1 MTTASLFSFEENV
14 VSHSE
19 IVLADTGLSFERLR
33 EEYSRLAAN
42 FKQLLNEHKRLIRLN
57 DRQQNQMNRLNHDL
71 KHAKEAAEAATNAK
85 SDFLANMSHEIRT
98 PMNAVIGLCLLILKT
113 DLSPKQHDYI
123 NKISASAHTLLGT
136 INEILDFSKIE
147 AGKLDFEDTEFSL
160 VDLLKNLPDLF
171 YSKCSEKKIRLSIDI
186 DKQIPCCLVGDPLR
200 LHQVLV
206 NLTTNAVKFTLQ
218 GHIHVQALCVKK
230 GKDRIRLRFEVKDT
244 GIGMTKAQQEL
255 VFSPFTQADSSTSRK
270 FGGTGL
276 GLTICKRI
284 VEMMKGRIGVF
295 SSPGEGST
303 FWFEA
308 EFSTACQ
315 APADPYALSEKANS
329 LKAGGP
335 DIIPDSPALEG
346 AEVLLVDDNEI
357 NLQVNKEIMEW
368 GGIRVTTA
376 STGMQALLKFTETLK
391 GPRPFEAVFLDIQ
404 MPDMNG
410 YELTRKIR
418 KLEMHAGNN
427 IAKADNVPVPII
439 ALTSHATKGCREKCI
454 QAGMN
459 DYVTKPVEVSLLF
472 NTLLRWI
479 DPDTLS
485 LPPGTKGAPSRPREA
500 APLLKDNDFPVHLP
514 GLDISESLPRLRGS
528 TDLYL
533 KLSTL
538 FLENFGDFKQE
549 LQQGFEK
556 EDIGKIE
563 YRLHALKGAA
573 GNIGAVHLF
582 AGADELET
590 IIKEKRNKELAPA
603 LKYFNLCIDE
613 VTASLRF
620 LVDAIGKS
628 APADH
633 QPAEEEWKKVDI
645 GVVGSL
651 IKEIIELLEEDF
663 DEVEKRISKLKTAL
677 GPCGESR
684 EYIVILKSIDNFEMD
699 AALVGLTKLS
709 EKLNIRL

>member
-1 MTTASLFSFEENV
+1 MTTTSLFSFEENV
-14 VSHSE
+14 VSHTE
-19 IVLADTGLSFERLR
+19 IVLADSSLSFERLR

-42 FKQLLNEHKRLIRLN
+42 FKQLLNEHKRLIRMN

-113 DLSPKQHDYI
+113 DLSPKQLDYI
-123 NKISASAHTLLGT
+123 NKVSASAHTLLGT

-171 YSKCSEKKIRLSIDI
+171 YSKCAEKKIRLSIDI

-200 LHQVLV
+200 LNQVLV

-230 GKDRIRLRFEVKDT
+230 GEDRIRLRFEVKDT

-295 SSPGEGST
+295 SSSGEGST

-308 EFSTACQ
+308 EFSTACG
-315 APADPYALSEKANS
+315 APADPCVLSEKTNS

-335 DIIPDSPALEG
+335 DIIPDSPSLEG

-357 NLQVNKEIMEW
+357 NLQVSREIMEW

-376 STGMQALLKFTETLK
+376 STGMEALLKFTETLK
-391 GPRPFEAVFLDIQ
+391 GPRPFKAVVLDIQ

-410 YELTRKIR
+410 YEMTRKIR
-418 KLEMHAGNN
+418 KLEMHVGS
-427 IAKADNVPVPII
+427 VPVPII
-439 ALTSHATKGCREKCI
+439 ALTSHATKGYREKCI

-459 DYVTKPVEVSLLF
+459 DYVTKPVEVALLF

-485 LPPGTKGAPSRPREA
+485 PPRIKGAPSRTREA
-500 APLLKDNDFPVHLP
+500 ALPLKDNDFPVHLP
-514 GLDISESLPRLRGS
+514 GLDISGSLPRLRGS

-538 FLENFGDFKQE
+538 FLENFRDLKQE

-573 GNIGAVHLF
+573 GNIGALHLF

-603 LKYFNLCIDE
+603 LEYFNLCIDE
-613 VTASLRF
+613 VTASLRS
-620 LVDAIGKS
+620 LVDAVGES

-633 QPAEEEWKKVDI
+633 QCAEEGWKKVDI

-677 GPCGESR
+677 GPCGESP
-684 EYIVILKSIDNFEMD
+684 EYTVILQSIDNFEMD
-699 AALVGLTKLS
+699 AALVGLKKLS
-709 EKLNIRL
+709 EKLDIRL